1 MIRKFAYLFA
11 VLASLALSAC
21 TTATPAVTQPA
32 TVTPTAT
39 TGQGGTDS
47 SAAQFFGFAVTRPND
62 GKGSPTPLS
71 QWTFPNSGG
80 TTTRPVFTLHRK
92 LDPATGKVIEEFYDA
107 QIGPDG
113 KPVMETLAGGLFIDA
128 RNSTFTNSVT
138 PQGAVTGSGTTQS
151 GTAAPTTTQTTTQTT
166 SVPVTANV
174 PVTLPNGTTIPA
186 GGVIP
191 AGTPATAFPA
201 GAVITPVQ

>member
-1 MIRKFAYLFA
+1 MRHLF
-11 VLASLALSAC
+11 LLLFLTAC

-32 TVTPTAT
+32 NVNPQNT
-39 TGQGGTDS
+39 TGQGGTDA

-71 QWTFPNSGG
+71 QWTFPSGGG

-92 LDPATGKVIEEFYDA
+92 FNATGKVIEEYYDP
-107 QIGPDG
+107 QLDKDG

-151 GTAAPTTTQTTTQTT
+151 GTASPTTTQTTTQTT

-186 GGVIP
+186 GGIIP
-191 AGTPATAFPA
+191 AGTPASVFPT